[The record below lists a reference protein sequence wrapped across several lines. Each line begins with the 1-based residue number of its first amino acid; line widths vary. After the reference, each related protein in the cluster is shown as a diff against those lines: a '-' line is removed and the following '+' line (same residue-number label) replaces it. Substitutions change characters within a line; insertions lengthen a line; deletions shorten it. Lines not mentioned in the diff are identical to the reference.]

1 MQATDQDDIEDE
13 FMGEETLDVFVNE
26 ILDAKYDKVDIKDV
40 ITQQT
45 HLTKTQR
52 ESLYK
57 VLSKH
62 SKLFDGTLGVYPHKK
77 FHIEL
82 KPGAEPV
89 HHRGYPVPYVH
100 RDVFKRELDHLVK
113 LGVLVRAGS
122 SEWAS
127 PTFIQPK
134 KCGRVRWV
142 SDLRALNKVIKRRK
156 YPLPI
161 IHEVLRRRKGY
172 KFFSKLDISM

>member
-1 MQATDQDDIEDE
+1 MSIPLRDPHRLSDDDYNAMQATYQIDIEDE

-26 ILDAKYDKVDIKDV
+26 ILDAKYDKIDIKDV

-45 HLTKTQR
+45 HLTETQR

-62 SKLFDGTLGVYPHKK
+62 SKLFDGTLGLYPHKK

-100 RDVFKRELDHLVK
+100 RDVFKQELDHLH
-113 LGVLVRAGS
+113 
-122 SEWAS
+122 
-127 PTFIQPK
+127 
-134 KCGRVRWV
+134 
-142 SDLRALNKVIKRRK
+142 
-156 YPLPI
+156 Y
-161 IHEVLRRRKGY
+161 
-172 KFFSKLDISM
+172 